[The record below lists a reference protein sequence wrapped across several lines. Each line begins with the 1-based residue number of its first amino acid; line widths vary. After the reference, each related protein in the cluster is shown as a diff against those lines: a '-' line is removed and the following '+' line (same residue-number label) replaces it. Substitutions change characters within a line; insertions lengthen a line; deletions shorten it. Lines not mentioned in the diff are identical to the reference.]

1 MSASPHSCLQLGP
14 AIRAY
19 LLLTATA
26 MCWAGNAIFGRL
38 SVAEVSPMGIVLFRC
53 LFVVLLIVLFARV
66 HLKRDWPILKSR
78 GSWIFGA
85 AIFGFTFF
93 NSLFYIA
100 GSHTTAVNLGI
111 LQGAIP
117 GIVMIAALL
126 LYGTPVAGWQYI
138 GVLITMI
145 GVIIVATAGDL
156 NRLLLLT
163 LNPGDLASLL
173 VVCSTLDTLLHY
185 EIVLMHLH

>member
-1 MSASPHSCLQLGP
+1 M
-14 AIRAY
+14 
-19 LLLTATA
+19 
-26 MCWAGNAIFGRL
+26 
-38 SVAEVSPMGIVLFRC
+38 
-53 LFVVLLIVLFARV
+53 AR
-66 HLKRDWPILKSR
+66 P
-78 GSWIFGA
+78 
-85 AIFGFTFF
+85 
-93 NSLFYIA
+93 SLFYIA
-100 GSHTTAVNLGI
+100 ALHTTAVNLGI

-145 GVIIVATAGDL
+145 RVITVATGGDL
-156 NRLLLLT
+156 NQLLLLT